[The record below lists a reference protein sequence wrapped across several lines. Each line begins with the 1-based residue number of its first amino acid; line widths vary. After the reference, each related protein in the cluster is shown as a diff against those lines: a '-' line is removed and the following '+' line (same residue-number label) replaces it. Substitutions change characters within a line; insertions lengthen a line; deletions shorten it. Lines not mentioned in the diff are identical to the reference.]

1 MLQIRTA
8 RRNPPL
14 FPVGDAARRAIY
26 EFQRITTNNHN
37 SRKVLAAAE
46 KRSSGFYFFVSLKK
60 VVSSGKYFAH
70 NSESTLKAQIIRVN
84 ARLHAYNCNSKLLQ
98 STGGRTDG
106 RTSWCVNCWVFFF
119 LSWGVGIRLQ
129 TPPGIAHS
137 FTAFIEL
144 FEIDARVPEC

>member
-8 RRNPPL
+8 RRNLPL
-14 FPVGDAARRAIY
+14 FPVGDAVRRAIY

-37 SRKVLAAAE
+37 SRKVLAAAA

-70 NSESTLKAQIIRVN
+70 NSESTLKAQIIRMN

-98 STGGRTDG
+98 STGGRTDLMVRELLG
-106 RTSWCVNCWVFFF
+106 FFF